1 MQVSYNDEE
10 SEKNDGFHLAQH
22 HGFIMEIWEFV
33 GKYLAFCFLPNK
45 PISAEVPSRCKYTPQ
60 DNTYFAK

>member
-22 HGFIMEIWEFV
+22 HGFIMEIWGFV
-33 GKYLAFCFLPNK
+33 GKYLAFCFLP
-45 PISAEVPSRCKYTPQ
+45 T
-60 DNTYFAK
+60 